1 MCMLTPESIILGTVL
16 YPSGPEEKR
25 GTDTGDGGVTWW
37 VGEVGRAQSQVLA
50 QSLQLCPSLWTQLWT
65 VAHQTL
71 CPWGFSKQEY
81 WVGLP
86 CPPPGDL
93 PDSRTEPN
101 SLMSPAL
108 AGEFFTTR
116 TTCIV
121 LLFYVIK
128 QNKTGRN
135 GAMRS

>member
-1 MCMLTPESIILGTVL
+1 MRHSWRLNLCMLTPESIILGTVL
-16 YPSGPEEKR
+16 YTSGPEEKR

-37 VGEVGRAQSQVLA
+37 VGEVGRVQSQVLA
-50 QSLQLCPSLWTQLWT
+50 QSLQLCLSLWTQLWT

-71 CPWGFSKQEY
+71 CPWEFSKQEY

-93 PDSRTEPN
+93 PDSGTEPN
-101 SLMSPAL
+101 SLMSPTL
-108 AGEFFTTR
+108 AGEFFTTS

-121 LLFYVIK
+121 LLF
-128 QNKTGRN
+128 
-135 GAMRS
+135 